1 LFNQKLVYVN
11 KIMQQHTLN
20 KKQQR
25 AIVEALDNARSLKEA
40 KLLYESLSQSLKNI
54 SNRSRVRSNSTR
66 TSGRLSEGLV
76 RSGTSSRS
84 TQSSAPANNSVELDR
99 WAVLAGIK

>member
-1 LFNQKLVYVN
+1 
-11 KIMQQHTLN
+11 MQQHTLN

-54 SNRSRVRSNSTR
+54 SSKSEAQKA
-66 TSGRLSEGLV
+66 SGRLSEGLV
-76 RSGTSSRS
+76 RSGSSSKS
-84 TQSSAPANNSVELDR
+84 TQSAAPTNNSAELDR
-99 WAVLAGIK
+99 WATLAGIK